1 MAQGRLQGTQNG
13 GMAAP
18 SAGKAVDGG
27 SLGHAPTC
35 GGWFE
40 RCVSANQSLPDA
52 VSVERP
58 ADCTVGRQG
67 GRRR

>member
-1 MAQGRLQGTQNG
+1 MAQDRSQGAQNG

-35 GGWFE
+35 GVWFE
-40 RCVSANQSLPDA
+40 RCVSASQ
-52 VSVERP
+52 
-58 ADCTVGRQG
+58 T
-67 GRRR
+67 